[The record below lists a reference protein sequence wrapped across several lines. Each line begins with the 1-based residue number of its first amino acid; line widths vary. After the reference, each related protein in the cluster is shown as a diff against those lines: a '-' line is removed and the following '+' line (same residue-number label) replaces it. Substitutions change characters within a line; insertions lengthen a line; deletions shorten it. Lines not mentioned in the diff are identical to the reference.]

1 MRIAKTIKGSHS
13 LGWTLFPSSSSVHS
27 LVTFLVASDRIIM
40 SQSAPQRVEYLVSWS
55 HAVQAALHAP
65 AQVPTPAVAN
75 IAPSHAS
82 DFHYVSNPNRFS
94 MFGAQPAV
102 DQPVEP
108 PRLATPSILDVQFE
122 ESSHHCVEDDLDEV
136 MWSDRGHDDDA
147 GSMTSD
153 APMSIC
159 APTEDGELHRAWDGS
174 LPESNGEDG
183 WSGG

>member
-1 MRIAKTIKGSHS
+1 
-13 LGWTLFPSSSSVHS
+13 
-27 LVTFLVASDRIIM
+27 M